1 MSNRKNIF
9 LWALY
14 DFANSIVMIAFLF
27 YFSQWLVIDMRWSDA
42 WYNATLVIG
51 SIAFLIVGPVLGSIC
66 DKTGDRMKGL
76 RVSTIITIV
85 LFLATSIS
93 ALLSSPL
100 AAVIFYSLA
109 LAAYLISFVFYTPLM
124 NDLVTSKDYGNISGW
139 GQGANVAGQIAGL
152 LLMIPIVTGKFAF
165 LGLAGGRVQAF
176 IPATLIFALL
186 ALPMLIWF
194 KEKRSETPKIYSVKD
209 EYKNFWSTLVRICKM
224 PNVGLFIG
232 GYLFFSDALLTFS
245 NNYPIWLEKVFLV
258 SDTTKSLLTALIL
271 GLSVIGSVVFGK
283 LSDKFGYKKILL
295 ILLVSWIFLFPILGF
310 APTFTF
316 VLYISIIAGLFFGG
330 VWSVSRAMIAHMA
343 PRDSMNTVF
352 SYYIFAERFATF
364 IGPLGWSLVLFLL
377 RDSDIMKYRVAVA
390 FMSVFVLIGLLFM
403 NRIKAGEI
411 RS

>member
-27 YFSQWLVIDMRWSDA
+27 YFSQWLVIDMGWSDA

-176 IPATLIFALL
+176 IPATFSSIRPTPQCLPSPTSTVKVGFPEKLFTPANLL
-186 ALPMLIWF
+186 
-194 KEKRSETPKIYSVKD
+194 KRCVT
-209 EYKNFWSTLVRICKM
+209 M
-224 PNVGLFIG
+224 P
-232 GYLFFSDALLTFS
+232 
-245 NNYPIWLEKVFLV
+245 WR
-258 SDTTKSLLTALIL
+258 TA
-271 GLSVIGSVVFGK
+271 K
-283 LSDKFGYKKILL
+283 
-295 ILLVSWIFLFPILGF
+295 GF
-310 APTFTF
+310 
-316 VLYISIIAGLFFGG
+316 
-330 VWSVSRAMIAHMA
+330 
-343 PRDSMNTVF
+343 
-352 SYYIFAERFATF
+352 
-364 IGPLGWSLVLFLL
+364 
-377 RDSDIMKYRVAVA
+377 
-390 FMSVFVLIGLLFM
+390 
-403 NRIKAGEI
+403 
-411 RS
+411 